1 MEQASLGQA
10 TDAIL
15 ALLAPL
21 RGFLLAL
28 DGQDRILGVMP
39 DTDPL
44 PGLPKDKLT
53 GRELITALGADFV
66 RVYDGK
72 HGWDELGYFL
82 DGTGDRRPYQVRRFP
97 AAGSVLRSLYPQAS
111 SFMLASPLSAYGAL
125 EHLHQ
130 KSLAEHARELEAMN
144 RKLVRRGRRL
154 KKTMD
159 VLKARNRQIVNEL
172 NLAVELQKSLLPKA
186 YPDTELLSFTHRY
199 IPLAMVGGD
208 FFDIVQLSDERF
220 GVMVSDV
227 SGHGVAPAFITAM
240 IRSSFD
246 YLVQKEETPSAV
258 LAGIN
263 AEFSKT
269 IDTDHFVTAFY
280 AVFDFAS
287 MTCTFCNAGHPPQ
300 LIARRDGGFT
310 ELSPSCP
317 VIGLSERSAYSDQTA
332 AFGYGDVLCFYTD
345 GVIES
350 RNASGDM
357 FGVEGVK
364 ATIASSITE
373 GVDGMADRLLT
384 DLIGFL
390 KDPCFEDDIT
400 ILFGQVL
407 DSL

>member
-1 MEQASLGQA
+1 MLRAA
-10 TDAIL
+10 
-15 ALLAPL
+15 ALLLAAVSAASPAPAQE
-21 RGFLLAL
+21 RVGVRIETPRDLA
-28 DGQDRILGVMP
+28 
-39 DTDPL
+39 
-44 PGLPKDKLT
+44 KD
-53 GRELITALGADFV
+53 
-66 RVYDGK
+66 
-72 HGWDELGYFL
+72 HPPW
-82 DGTGDRRPYQVRRFP
+82 
-97 AAGSVLRSLYPQAS
+97 
-111 SFMLASPLSAYGAL
+111 PLSA
-125 EHLHQ
+125 
-130 KSLAEHARELEAMN
+130 ELSGPVA
-144 RKLVRRGRRL
+144 GHPH
-154 KKTMD
+154 D
-159 VLKARNRQIVNEL
+159 VLGGIPAFGVLSVTALACGACRNGYEGDEVALPPGLVFEDVAPRLWDVTGDGLPEIVVVEATADKGAR
-172 NLAVELQKSLLPKA
+172 LAVEVQVQHQTPRSDLWFGFA
-186 YPDTELLSFTHRY
+186 
-199 IPLAMVGGD
+199 PLKTGR
-208 FFDIVQLSDERF
+208 L
-220 GVMVSDV
+220 
-227 SGHGVAPAFITAM
+227 
-240 IRSSFD
+240 D